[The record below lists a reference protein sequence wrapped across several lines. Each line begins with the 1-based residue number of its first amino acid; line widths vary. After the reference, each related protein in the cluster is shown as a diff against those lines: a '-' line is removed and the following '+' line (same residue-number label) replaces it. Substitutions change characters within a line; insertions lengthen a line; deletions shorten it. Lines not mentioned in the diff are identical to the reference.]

1 MTRPVDQII
10 GAPYT
15 GLVKE
20 VGVLEAKTH
29 LSDLLRRVEAGEEIL
44 IRRGR
49 TVVARLVPAKPAG
62 KRPLGIDAGRFQVPD
77 DFDAPLDPDVLRAFE
92 T

>member
-1 MTRPVDQII
+1 MTRHFDQID
-10 GAPYT
+10 GAPYA

-20 VGVLEAKTH
+20 VGVLEAQTY
-29 LSDLLRRVEAGEEIL
+29 LLDLLHRVEAGEEIL

-62 KRPLGIDAGRFQVPD
+62 KRPLGIDAGQYEVPD
-77 DFDAPLDPDVLRAFE
+77 DFDAPLDADILGSFQ